1 MPLTNLRC
9 LMLNAGGAFLPD
21 KDAAKVWATQ
31 TATDLD
37 SRPHLVFVQEVPSE
51 GWLDAWRER
60 DYRVILGHPRGWT
73 VRSAILTMLPENE
86 CPPLTADEVPEL
98 AYHGEYVAA
107 ARLAGWGDAGAD
119 LTLLSVHASPK
130 PTTPGYLRHHPDP
143 QRLQHRDGGQDPRH
157 RGELFDADVVL
168 DTVAQYVPSVLA
180 CGDLNEAL
188 GWDEVDAHA
197 GHTWGKE
204 LFGVRM
210 DDGGLIDGAVQ
221 RLGLVT
227 VPLDVKGGEVV
238 TRRAPGHPALQLDH
252 ILTGSAIAGRVRGID
267 VHSAWQ
273 QETPAV
279 PGLADHA
286 PVRVCLW
293 QGP

>member
-1 MPLTNLRC
+1 VPLTYLRC
-9 LMLNAGGAFLPD
+9 LMLNAGGTFLTD
-21 KDAAKVWATQ
+21 KDAARVWATQ
-31 TATDLD
+31 TATDLE
-37 SRPHLVFVQEVPSE
+37 SRPHLAFVQEVPSE
-51 GWLDAWRER
+51 CWLDAWRER
-60 DYRVILGHPRGWT
+60 GYRVILGYPRGWT
-73 VRSAILTMLPENE
+73 VRSAILTLLPENE
-86 CPPLTADEVPEL
+86 CPPLTIDDVPEL

-107 ARLAGWGDAGAD
+107 ARLIGWGDAGAD
-119 LTLLSVHASPK
+119 LTLLSVHASPN
-130 PTTPGYLRHHPDP
+130 PTTPDYLRHHPDP
-143 QRLQHRDGGQDPRH
+143 QRLQHRAGGQDPRH
-157 RGELFDADVVL
+157 RGKLFDSDVVL
-168 DTVAQYVPSVLA
+168 DTIAQYAPSVLA

-204 LFGVRM
+204 FFGDRV
-210 DDGGLIDGAVQ
+210 DGGGRINGAVQ
-221 RLGLVT
+221 RLDLVA
-227 VPLDVKGGEVV
+227 VPLDIEGLEVV

-252 ILTGSAIAGRVRGID
+252 ILTSSGVASRVRDIN

-286 PVRVCLW
+286 PVRFCLW